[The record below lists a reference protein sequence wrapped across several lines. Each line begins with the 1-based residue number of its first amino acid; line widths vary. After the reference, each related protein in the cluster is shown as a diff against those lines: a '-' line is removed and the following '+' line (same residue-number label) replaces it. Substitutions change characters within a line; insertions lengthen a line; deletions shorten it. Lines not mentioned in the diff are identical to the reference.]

1 MKIEF
6 HEKQIAALNALA
18 IDSDIKQV
26 LYGGGVGGSIQ
37 VPEASLVVQNL
48 RSCD

>member
-1 MKIEF
+1 MEIEF

-26 LYGGGVGGSIQ
+26 LYGGGVYNFIPLVAHPKYKSCI
-37 VPEASLVVQNL
+37 LVV
-48 RSCD
+48 

>member
-1 MKIEF
+1 MKIKF

-26 LYGGGVGGSIQ
+26 LYGGGVGNFM
-37 VPEASLVVQNL
+37 SLVAHPKYK
-48 RSCD
+48 SCILVV